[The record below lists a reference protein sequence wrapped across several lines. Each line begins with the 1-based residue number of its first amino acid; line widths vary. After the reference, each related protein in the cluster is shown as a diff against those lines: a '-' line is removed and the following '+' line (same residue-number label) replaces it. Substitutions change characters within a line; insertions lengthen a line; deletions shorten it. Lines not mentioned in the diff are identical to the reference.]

1 MIEIRNVTKEY
12 GQHTAVD
19 DVSLSVSA
27 GETMGLLGPNGAGK
41 TTLMRM
47 ITGYLPPTS
56 GEVFVAGFDMYEQPD
71 EVKKR
76 VGYLPEHP
84 PIYLDMTVKEYLCFA
99 GEIHGL
105 EGSALK
111 EGIEKAAD
119 YCGISDKLGRLA
131 GNLSKGYRQRVGLAQ
146 ALIHDPEILI
156 LDEPTVGLD
165 PKQVIEIR
173 GLISGLGKNRTVLL
187 SSHILQEVK
196 AVCTSVAIIHNGRL
210 LVTDSIDSLSER
222 LGDRQSLFLRVAR
235 RDRVNMAGLEAV
247 QGVLRV
253 KETGDGV
260 FELSVSS
267 DRDCREE
274 ISRAVVHMD
283 AGLLELRSLSS
294 SLEDIF
300 LRVIA
305 DEG

>member
-1 MIEIRNVTKEY
+1 MIEIRSVTKKY

-19 DVSLSVSA
+19 AVSMSVSA

-47 ITGYLPPTS
+47 ITGYLPPTG
-56 GEVFVAGFDMYEQPD
+56 GEVLVAGFDMYEQPD

-84 PIYLDMTVKEYLCFA
+84 PVYLDMTVREYLGFA

-105 EGSALK
+105 GGAALK
-111 EGIEKAAD
+111 EGIEKAAE
-119 YCGISDKLGRLA
+119 YCGISDKLGRLT

-165 PKQVIEIR
+165 PRQVIEIR
-173 GLISGLGKNRTVLL
+173 ELISGLGRNRTVLL

-210 LVTDSIDSLSER
+210 LVTDRIDSLSER
-222 LGDRQSLFLRVAR
+222 LGQQQNLYLRVAR
-235 RDRVNMAGLEAV
+235 RGRVDMAVLEAV
-247 QGVLRV
+247 QGVLDV
-253 KETGDGV
+253 KEIGDGA
-260 FELSVSS
+260 FELSVAAG
-267 DRDCREE
+267 RDCRED
-274 ISRAVVHMD
+274 ISKAVVEMD
-283 AGLLELRSLSS
+283 AGLLELRSLSLT
-294 SLEDIF
+294 LEDIF
-300 LRVIA
+300 LKVITE
-305 DEG
+305 EG

>member
-1 MIEIRNVTKEY
+1 MIEIRNVTKKY

-19 DVSLSVSA
+19 DVSMSVSA

-56 GEVFVAGFDMYEQPD
+56 GEVLVAGFDMYEQPD

-84 PIYLDMTVKEYLCFA
+84 PIYLDMTVKEYLGFA

-165 PKQVIEIR
+165 PRQVIEIR

-210 LVTDSIDSLSER
+210 LVTDRIDSLSER
-222 LGDRQSLFLRVAR
+222 LGDRQSLFLRVAH

-247 QGVLRV
+247 QGVMRV

-267 DRDCREE
+267 DRDCRED
-274 ISRAVVHMD
+274 ISRAVVQMD